1 MKKNFF
7 SITGKLLLALM
18 AVVAGGAAMAVNVMA
33 PGADGEDPN
42 ADTPLEGAREA
53 DPVGIEQPAHAA
65 TASALEDADLVEDKV
80 NDYVTKYHAHLYPM
94 HTDFLRE
101 AQQIKVSTPTPT
113 DYEVGEAIIDLTTM
127 DESVGNLTES
137 DGVFTPVTSKQGAIV
152 LSLHGSDK
160 ELFIPCATV
169 LVDNVSGF
177 DENNNEDGSPLMLYV
192 DSVDANGVHVI
203 AVNGYE
209 YQGQMYTPSIP
220 ESSNIHLMATA
231 LSESEVEVE
240 PSNMYPEPKQFFL
253 QRKGCAMTYTKLFEE
268 IQKKAAWNVQD
279 IKNHVLDKFRRE
291 CTYTML
297 AGAKGKKRKKNSRTG
312 VEYIYFQ
319 EGVLRQIRTGYQ
331 IDPDAPLTLADLIGI
346 TKMVFGEFATTNEMD
361 AYCGSDFIEKL
372 LNIDLGDHREVSMST
387 TKVMEVDVTTFKS
400 TFGTLNFK
408 HEYGLNKISGMR
420 NSCVIFSMKDAKRL
434 FLSKGDTYKI
444 DHSKGEGGEVRD
456 AKSEYYIQNDCL
468 ALRGFNS
475 MLVGPNVSIM
485 GFSNIEKT
493 VSKVDTLPS
502 SGTANTIY
510 YLPADKDGKS
520 AGLYVWEDSAWVPY
534 TGEING

>member
-1 MKKNFF
+1 MKKKTFELL
-7 SITGKLLLALM
+7 SKLMLFVL
-18 AVVAGGAAMAVNVMA
+18 AVVCGGAAMAVEVMK
-33 PGADGEDPN
+33 PGTDGADPN
-42 ADTPLEGAREA
+42 ENTPLENAREA
-53 DPVGIEQPAHAA
+53 NPVGIEQPAHAA
-65 TASALEDADLVEDKV
+65 TASALEDANLVESKV
-80 NDYVTKYHAHLYPM
+80 NNYVTKYHSHLYPM

-113 DYEVGEAIIDLTTM
+113 DYEVGEAIIDLVTM

-137 DGVFTPVTSKQGAIV
+137 DGTFTPNTGKQGAIL
-152 LSLHGSDK
+152 LSVPGSDK
-160 ELFIPCATV
+160 ELFIPAATV

-177 DENNNEDGSPLMLYV
+177 DENNNEDGSPLVLYV
-192 DSVDANGVHVI
+192 ESVDSDGVRVI

-209 YQGQMYTPSIP
+209 HQGQMYTPSIP
-220 ESSNIHLMATA
+220 EGSSIHLMATA

-240 PSNMYPEPKQFFL
+240 PSSMYPEPKQFYL
-253 QRKGCAMTYTKLFEE
+253 QRKACAMTYTKLFEE
-268 IQKKAAWNVQD
+268 IEKQAAWNVQD

-312 VEYIYFQ
+312 VEYVYFQ

-331 IDPDAPLTLADLIGI
+331 IDPNAPLTLADLIGI

-372 LNIDLGDHREVSMST
+372 LNIDLGDHREVTMST

-400 TFGTLNFK
+400 TFGTLKFK
-408 HEYGLNKISGMR
+408 HEYGLNKIGMR
-420 NSCVIFSMKDAKRL
+420 SSCVIFSMKDAKRL
-434 FLSKGDTYKI
+434 YLTKGDTYKI

-456 AKSEYYIQNDCL
+456 ATSEYYIQNDCL

-475 MLVGPNVSIM
+475 MLVGPDVSIM

-493 VSKVDTLPS
+493 VSKVDTLGA
-502 SGTANTIY
+502 SGNANTIY
-510 YLPADKDGKS
+510 YLPADSGDFT
-520 AGLYVWEDSAWVPY
+520 AGLYVWENSEWTPY
-534 TGEING
+534 KGEING

>member
-1 MKKNFF
+1 MKKKTFEM
-7 SITGKLLLALM
+7 IGKLMLAVL
-18 AVVAGGAAMAVNVMA
+18 AVVSGGAAMAVEVMA
-33 PGADGEDPN
+33 PGTDGGDPN
-42 ADTPLEGAREA
+42 ANTPLEGAREA
-53 DPVGIEQPAHAA
+53 NPVGIEQPAHAA
-65 TASALEDADLVEDKV
+65 TASALEDAELVESKV
-80 NDYVTKYHAHLYPM
+80 NDYVTKYHSHLYPM

-113 DYEVGEAIIDLTTM
+113 DYEVGEAIIDLVTM

-137 DGVFTPVTSKQGAIV
+137 DGTFTPNTGKSGAIL
-152 LSLHGSDK
+152 LSVHGSDK
-160 ELFIPCATV
+160 ELFIPTATV

-177 DENNNEDGSPLMLYV
+177 DENNKEDGSPLVLYV
-192 DSVDANGVHVI
+192 ESVDSDGVRVI

-220 ESSNIHLMATA
+220 EGSSIHLMATA

-240 PSNMYPEPKQFFL
+240 PSSMYPEPKQFFL

-268 IQKKAAWNVQD
+268 IEKKAAWNVQD

-297 AGAKGKKRKKNSRTG
+297 AGAKGKKRKKNGRTG
-312 VEYIYFQ
+312 VEYVYFQ

-400 TFGTLNFK
+400 TFGTLRFK
-408 HEYGLNKISGMR
+408 HEYGLNKIGMR
-420 NSCVIFSMKDAKRL
+420 SSCVIFSMKDAKRL
-434 FLSKGDTYKI
+434 YLTKGDTYKI

-475 MLVGPNVSIM
+475 MLVGPDVSIM

-493 VSKVDTLPS
+493 VTKVDSLGA
-502 SGTANTIY
+502 SGNANTIY
-510 YLPADKDGKS
+510 YLPTDSGDHT
-520 AGLYVWEDSAWVPY
+520 AGLYVWENGEWAPY
-534 TGEING
+534 KGEING

>member
-1 MKKNFF
+1 MKKKTFEM
-7 SITGKLLLALM
+7 IGKLMLAVL
-18 AVVAGGAAMAVNVMA
+18 AVVSGGAAMAVEVMA
-33 PGADGEDPN
+33 PGTDGDDPN
-42 ADTPLEGAREA
+42 AGTALDGAREA

-65 TASALEDADLVEDKV
+65 TASALEDAELVESKV
-80 NDYVTKYHAHLYPM
+80 NDYVTKYHSHLYPM

-113 DYEVGEAIIDLTTM
+113 DYEVGEAIIDLVTM

-137 DGVFTPVTSKQGAIV
+137 GGTFTPNTGKSGAIL
-152 LSLHGSDK
+152 LSVHGSDK
-160 ELFIPCATV
+160 ELFIPTATV

-177 DENNNEDGSPLMLYV
+177 DENNKEDGSPLVLYV
-192 DSVDANGVHVI
+192 ESVDSDGVRVI

-209 YQGQMYTPSIP
+209 HQGQMYTPSIP
-220 ESSNIHLMATA
+220 EGSSIHLMATA

-240 PSNMYPEPKQFFL
+240 PSSMYPEPKQFYL

-268 IQKKAAWNVQD
+268 IEKKAAWNVQD

-297 AGAKGKKRKKNSRTG
+297 AGAKGKKRKKNGRTG
-312 VEYIYFQ
+312 VEYVYFQ

-400 TFGTLNFK
+400 TFGTLRFK
-408 HEYGLNKISGMR
+408 HEYGLNKIGMR
-420 NSCVIFSMKDAKRL
+420 SSCVIFSMKDAKRL
-434 FLSKGDTYKI
+434 YLTKGDTYKI

-475 MLVGPNVSIM
+475 MLVGPDVSIM

-493 VSKVDTLPS
+493 VTKVDS
-502 SGTANTIY
+502 RSASGNANTIY
-510 YLPADKDGKS
+510 YLPVDSGDHT
-520 AGLYVWEDSAWVPY
+520 AGLYVWENSEWTPY
-534 TGEING
+534 KGEING

>member
-1 MKKNFF
+1 MKKKIFEM
-7 SITGKLLLALM
+7 IGKLMLAVL
-18 AVVAGGAAMAVNVMA
+18 AVVSGGAAMAVEVMA
-33 PGADGEDPN
+33 PGTDGADPN
-42 ADTPLEGAREA
+42 AGTALEGAREA

-65 TASALEDADLVEDKV
+65 TASALEDAELIESKV
-80 NDYVTKYHAHLYPM
+80 NDYVTKYHSHLYPM

-113 DYEVGEAIIDLTTM
+113 DYEVGEAIIDLVTM
-127 DESVGNLTES
+127 DESAGNLTEN
-137 DGVFTPVTSKQGAIV
+137 DGAFTPNTGKSGAIL
-152 LSLHGSDK
+152 LSVHGSDK
-160 ELFIPCATV
+160 ELFIPTATV

-177 DENNNEDGSPLMLYV
+177 DENNKEDGSPLVLYV
-192 DSVDANGVHVI
+192 ESVDSDGVRVI

-209 YQGQMYTPSIP
+209 HQGQMYTPSIP
-220 ESSNIHLMATA
+220 EGSSIHLMATA

-240 PSNMYPEPKQFFL
+240 PSSMYPEPKQFYL

-268 IQKKAAWNVQD
+268 IEKKAAWNVQD

-297 AGAKGKKRKKNSRTG
+297 AGAKGKKRKKNGRTG
-312 VEYIYFQ
+312 VEYVYFQ

-400 TFGTLNFK
+400 TFGTLRFK
-408 HEYGLNKISGMR
+408 HEYGLNKIGMR
-420 NSCVIFSMKDAKRL
+420 SSCIIFSMKDGKRL
-434 FLSKGDTYKI
+434 YLTKGDTYKI

-475 MLVGPNVSIM
+475 MLVGPDVSIM

-493 VSKVDTLPS
+493 VTKVDSLGA
-502 SGTANTIY
+502 SGNANTIY
-510 YLPADKDGKS
+510 YLPVDSGDYT
-520 AGLYVWEDSAWVPY
+520 AGLYVWENSEWTPY
-534 TGEING
+534 KGEING

>member
-1 MKKNFF
+1 MKKKTFELL
-7 SITGKLLLALM
+7 SKLMLFVL
-18 AVVAGGAAMAVNVMA
+18 AVVCGGAAMAVEVMA
-33 PGADGEDPN
+33 PGTDGTDPN
-42 ADTPLEGAREA
+42 AGTALEGAREA

-65 TASALEDADLVEDKV
+65 TASALEDAELVESKV
-80 NDYVTKYHAHLYPM
+80 NDYVTKYHSHLYPM

-113 DYEVGEAIIDLTTM
+113 DYEVGEAIIDLVTM

-137 DGVFTPVTSKQGAIV
+137 DGTFTPNTGKSGTIL
-152 LSLHGSDK
+152 LSVHGSDK
-160 ELFIPCATV
+160 ELFIPTATV

-177 DENNNEDGSPLMLYV
+177 DENNKEDGSPLVLYV
-192 DSVDANGVHVI
+192 ESVDSDGVRVI

-209 YQGQMYTPSIP
+209 HQGQMYTPSIP
-220 ESSNIHLMATA
+220 EGSSIHLMATA

-240 PSNMYPEPKQFFL
+240 PSSMYPEPKQFYL

-268 IQKKAAWNVQD
+268 IEKKAAWNVQD

-297 AGAKGKKRKKNSRTG
+297 AGAKGKKRKKNGRTG
-312 VEYIYFQ
+312 VEYVYFQ

-400 TFGTLNFK
+400 TFGTLRFK
-408 HEYGLNKISGMR
+408 HEYGLNKIGMR
-420 NSCVIFSMKDAKRL
+420 SSCVIFSMKDAKRL
-434 FLSKGDTYKI
+434 YLTKGDTYKI

-475 MLVGPNVSIM
+475 MLVGPDVSIM

-493 VSKVDTLPS
+493 VSKVDTLGA
-502 SGTANTIY
+502 SGNANTIY
-510 YLPADKDGKS
+510 YLPADSGDYT
-520 AGLYVWEDSAWVPY
+520 AGLYVWENSEWTPY
-534 TGEING
+534 KGEING

>member
-1 MKKNFF
+1 MKKKIFELL
-7 SITGKLLLALM
+7 SKLMLFVL
-18 AVVAGGAAMAVNVMA
+18 AVVCGGAAMAVEVMK
-33 PGADGEDPN
+33 PGTDGADPN
-42 ADTPLEGAREA
+42 EGTPLENAREA

-65 TASALEDADLVEDKV
+65 TASALEDANLVESKV
-80 NDYVTKYHAHLYPM
+80 NNYVTKYHSHLYPM

-113 DYEVGEAIIDLTTM
+113 DYEVGEAIIDLATM

-137 DGVFTPVTSKQGAIV
+137 DGTFTPNTGKQGTIL
-152 LSLHGSDK
+152 LSVHGSDK
-160 ELFIPCATV
+160 ELFIPTATV

-177 DENNNEDGSPLMLYV
+177 DENNNEDGSPLVLYV
-192 DSVDANGVHVI
+192 ESVDSDGVRVI

-209 YQGQMYTPSIP
+209 HQGQMYTPSIP
-220 ESSNIHLMATA
+220 EGSSIHLMATA

-240 PSNMYPEPKQFFL
+240 PSSMYPEPKQFYL
-253 QRKGCAMTYTKLFEE
+253 QRKACAMTYTKLFEE
-268 IQKKAAWNVQD
+268 IEKQAAWNVQD

-331 IDPDAPLTLADLIGI
+331 IDPNAPLTLADLIGI

-387 TKVMEVDVTTFKS
+387 TKELEVDVTTFKS
-400 TFGTLNFK
+400 TFGTLKFK
-408 HEYGLNKISGMR
+408 HEYGLNKIGMR
-420 NSCVIFSMKDAKRL
+420 SSCVIFSMKDAKRL
-434 FLSKGDTYKI
+434 YLTKGDTYKI

-475 MLVGPNVSIM
+475 MLVGPDVSIM

-493 VSKVDTLPS
+493 VSKVDTLGA
-502 SGTANTIY
+502 SGNANTIY
-510 YLPADKDGKS
+510 YLPADSGDYT
-520 AGLYVWEDSAWVPY
+520 AGLYVWENSEWTPY
-534 TGEING
+534 KGEING